1 MVRAQEIAMNSMP
14 ADQQPDD
21 ADLERQLTVK
31 LPAEWAF
38 PPSWL
43 AVTVFFGLLFVYFN
57 WMPLYHSDLWGHV
70 LYGNWMLEHRRLP
83 AEDPFVPLAQGIP
96 ITATAWLSQVTF
108 AAVER
113 MAGSGGLSH
122 LYALT
127 MLAAFALLGRVY
139 FLQTGRADLA
149 IIGVI
154 MTIALSWGRLAF
166 IRPEIFGL
174 LGFSTLLLMLVRSVP
189 EVIPSSVERRSNTD
203 NRRWLWWVGLVLLF
217 LLWANLH
224 GSFAVGLVLL
234 ACCTLGRAIEVSLEA
249 LCRERAQETQ
259 RSTASGSWLTDW
271 ARKIALAVLQDVPV
285 RRLGLG
291 TVLATLTTLINP
303 YGVYLLVYTA
313 TFSGNIN
320 LRTIGEW
327 SRLDLYSIVGLQ
339 VTIGWALVIA
349 AFLLARRWP
358 TATCVLLLLVFT
370 LAVGRQTRML
380 NWFATVAVMVL
391 LPRVGEWLAR
401 KRIRENPDSRSRIR
415 ENSDPNRSRI
425 RENSDPSK
433 DPAPDPGSP
442 MSSPA
447 MGVPAQRGCE
457 KIGTGTFATAD
468 FPGFLPFPLGAS
480 PIFSQPQPVQLPDQ
494 SPKPNFRYTL
504 LTALAIWI
512 CFILSPLGM
521 ALVAGRTRAAVHLYD
536 SHTPLD
542 VAMHLREHPPH
553 GAIFSPQPWAEWFLW
568 QGPPGLRVFITTN
581 TVHVVRPH
589 IWQQYR
595 MVSAAHASWD
605 QILRDHAIAT
615 VVVEKRNQPAL
626 AAMLRADARWKVQYE
641 DELGLVAV
649 RIPARDSR
657 MPSDGQ

>member
-1 MVRAQEIAMNSMP
+1 MNSIP
-14 ADQQPDD
+14 TDRQPDD
-21 ADLERQLTVK
+21 TDLERQLTVK

-43 AVTVFFGLLFVYFN
+43 AVTVFFGLLFLYFN

-96 ITATAWLSQVTF
+96 ITATAWLSQVIF

-113 MAGSGGLSH
+113 MAGPDGLSH
-122 LYALT
+122 LYALN
-127 MLAAFALLGRVY
+127 MLAVFALLGRVY

-203 NRRWLWWVGLVLLF
+203 NWRWRWWMGLVVLF

-234 ACCTLGRAIEVSLEA
+234 ACLTLGRAIEVSLEA
-249 LCRERAQETQ
+249 LCRERAQGAQ
-259 RSTASGSWLTDW
+259 RSAASGSWLTGG
-271 ARKIALAVLQDVPV
+271 ARKIALAVLHDVPL
-285 RRLGLG
+285 RRLGFG
-291 TVLATLTTLINP
+291 TILATLTTLINP

-313 TFSGNIN
+313 TFSGNVN

-327 SRLDLYSIVGLQ
+327 SRFELFSIVGLQ
-339 VTIGWALVIA
+339 VAIGWALLAA

-358 TATCVLLLLVFT
+358 SATCVVLLLVFT
-370 LAVGRQTRML
+370 MAVGRQTRML
-380 NWFATVAVMVL
+380 NWFATVAVLVL

-401 KRIRENPDSRSRIR
+401 QRIRENPDSRSRIR
-415 ENSDPNRSRI
+415 ENSDPSMDLAAD
-425 RENSDPSK
+425 S
-433 DPAPDPGSP
+433 GSP

-447 MGVPAQRGCE
+447 MGVPAQ
-457 KIGTGTFATAD
+457 
-468 FPGFLPFPLGAS
+468 
-480 PIFSQPQPVQLPDQ
+480 PVQLPDRP
-494 SPKPNFRYTL
+494 PKPNFRYTL

-536 SHTPLD
+536 SHTPLG
-542 VAMHLREHPPH
+542 VAMHLRQHPPH
-553 GAIFSPQPWAEWFLW
+553 GADLQSAIRGLNGSCGRVRPVCAYSSRRTRSTWSARTSGSSIEWSAPPTPPGIRSCGTMPSTPWWSKNATNRLSPQSLARTTLASSIRRRA
-568 QGPPGLRVFITTN
+568 GPSSSPHPGSRF
-581 TVHVVRPH
+581 R
-589 IWQQYR
+589 
-595 MVSAAHASWD
+595 
-605 QILRDHAIAT
+605 
-615 VVVEKRNQPAL
+615 
-626 AAMLRADARWKVQYE
+626 DAR
-641 DELGLVAV
+641 
-649 RIPARDSR
+649 P
-657 MPSDGQ
+657 